1 MVQQSSNKF
10 SSKNTQGHGIMTI
23 KPYQSS
29 TKQALAMRKIWTELG
44 FKHNSKII
52 IFMKAEK
59 IKMLRTQS

>member
-1 MVQQSSNKF
+1 MFIQQAEFMVWHGQQHVHIKHHQANNK
-10 SSKNTQGHGIMTI
+10 
-23 KPYQSS
+23 
-29 TKQALAMRKIWTELG
+29 TKHNRWNPWAELG